1 MVPSGP
7 VSNLSTCT
15 CGHCH
20 AERFRGLVRGLLQP
34 GLHQEARRALLY
46 DDDLAGES
54 RYQPLMEG
62 AYARLEADGLL
73 REDDG
78 SMIVDVP
85 GFENRDGE
93 PLPFIV

>member
-1 MVPSGP
+1 MDTATLNASGG
-7 VSNLSTCT
+7 SY
-15 CGHCH
+15 
-20 AERFRGLVRGLLQP
+20 
-34 GLHQEARRALLY
+34 EACCNRVYTKKLGALCSMA
-46 DDDLAGES
+46 DDLAGES